1 MLLSVKCMVC
11 PFSFSF
17 PWLVDLHL
25 MARSMIIV
33 TAVSAPFTSLQLH
46 LMARSMIIGTAVSPP
61 FTSLQLPLPLT
72 QTPSSDPLHF
82 RSIQQHLCLF
92 AAYALLVSCLFS
104 INSLKNY
111 SKATAETCSAIIHR
125 KSASRDDMTPRYPLR
140 YCKGVVL

>member
-1 MLLSVKCMVC
+1 MAEVFTRDLYQDGGREDGVLLSVKCMVC

-33 TAVSAPFTSLQLH
+33 TAVSAPFTSLQL
-46 LMARSMIIGTAVSPP
+46 
-61 FTSLQLPLPLT
+61 PLPLT

-82 RSIQQHLCLF
+82 RSIQQHLCLL
-92 AAYALLVSCLFS
+92 AAYALLPLFHH
-104 INSLKNY
+104 SLKNY

-125 KSASRDDMTPRYPLR
+125 KCASRNDMIPLALA
-140 YCKGVVL
+140 CSDSVILMQCNALD